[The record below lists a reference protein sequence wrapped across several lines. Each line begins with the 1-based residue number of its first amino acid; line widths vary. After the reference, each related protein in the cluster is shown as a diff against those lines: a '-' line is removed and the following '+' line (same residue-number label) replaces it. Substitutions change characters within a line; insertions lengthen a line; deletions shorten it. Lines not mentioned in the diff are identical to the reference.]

1 MPLVSATFQAELVG
15 IFEVGPSG
23 NPSGKKVGIDISKA
37 YMNYISA
44 GINAGGF
51 PFSAMPGV
59 SQLGSNLGD
68 ILDKTSKTHAT
79 TAQKMATEFDSCLAT
94 FMSVNQISI
103 VTTSGLPG
111 LISEL
116 IDLLGNTKQK
126 SATMFCQGFATAVN
140 NHAMAA
146 IVSGFIPGAP
156 PVPFAGPIS

>member
-1 MPLVSATFQAELVG
+1 MPLVSAAFQGELVG
-15 IFEVGPSG
+15 IFEKGPSG
-23 NPSGKKVGIDISKA
+23 NKSGKKVGIDISKA

-79 TAQKMATEFDSCLAT
+79 TAQKMATEFDSCLQT
-94 FMSVNQISI
+94 FMSVNQTTI
-103 VTTSGLPG
+103 VTTAGLGG

-116 IDLLGNTKQK
+116 VDLLSKANA
-126 SATMFCQGFATAVN
+126 SATLFCQGLATAVN

-146 IVSGFIPGAP
+146 IVSGIIPGAP
-156 PVPFAGPIS
+156 PVPFTGPIS

>member
-23 NPSGKKVGIDISKA
+23 NPSGKLVGMDISKA

-44 GINAGGF
+44 GMNAGGF

-59 SQLGSNLGD
+59 SGLGSALGD
-68 ILDKTSKTHAT
+68 ILDKESPSGAV
-79 TAQKMATEFDSCLAT
+79 TAQKMAKEFDSCLQT
-94 FMSVNQISI
+94 FLSVNQ
-103 VTTSGLPG
+103 TTIITTAGLPG

-116 IDLLGNTKQK
+116 VDLLSKENA
-126 SATMFCQGFATAVN
+126 SATLFCQGFATAVN

-146 IVSGFIPGAP
+146 IVSGLIPGAP
-156 PVPFAGPIS
+156 PVPFTGPIS

>member
-44 GINAGGF
+44 GMNVGGF
-51 PFSAMPGV
+51 PFSGMTGT
-59 SQLGSNLGD
+59 SQLGSGLGD
-68 ILDKTSKTHAT
+68 ILDAESKSGAQ
-79 TAQKMATEFDSCLAT
+79 TAQKMATEFDSCLQT
-94 FMSVNQISI
+94 FLSVNQ
-103 VTTSGLPG
+103 TTIITTAGLPG

-116 IDLLGNTKQK
+116 VDLLSKANA
-126 SATMFCQGFATAVN
+126 SATKFCQGFATAVN

-146 IVSGFIPGAP
+146 IVSGMIPGAP
-156 PVPFAGPIS
+156 PIPFTGPIS

>member
-1 MPLVSATFQAELVG
+1 MPLVSKTFEGELIG

-23 NPSGKKVGIDISKA
+23 NKSGKKVGIDISKA

-44 GINAGGF
+44 GLNAGGF
-51 PFSAMPGV
+51 PFTAMPGT
-59 SQLGSNLGD
+59 SQLGSALGD
-68 ILDKTSKTHAT
+68 ILDATSKTHAT

-116 IDLLGNTKQK
+116 VDLLGKNNA
-126 SATMFCQGFATAVN
+126 SATKFCQGFATAVN

-146 IVSGFIPGAP
+146 IVSGLIPGAP
-156 PVPFAGPIS
+156 PVPFTGPIS

>member
-15 IFEVGPSG
+15 IFEKGPQG
-23 NPSGKKVGIDISKA
+23 NKSGKKVGIDISKA

-59 SQLGSNLGD
+59 SALGSALGD

-79 TAQKMATEFDSCLAT
+79 TAQKMATEFDSCLQT
-94 FMSVNQISI
+94 FMSVNQTTI
-103 VTTSGLPG
+103 VTTAGLGG

-116 IDLLGNTKQK
+116 MDLLGKANP
-126 SATMFCQGFATAVN
+126 SATVFCQGLATAVN

-146 IVSGFIPGAP
+146 IVSGMIPGAP
-156 PVPFAGPIS
+156 PVPFTGPIS

>member
-44 GINAGGF
+44 GLNAGGF

-59 SQLGSNLGD
+59 SALGSALGD
-68 ILDKTSKTHAT
+68 ILDKSSPSGAL
-79 TAQKMATEFDSCLAT
+79 TAQNMAREFDSCLQT
-94 FMSVNQISI
+94 FLSVNQ
-103 VTTSGLPG
+103 TTIITTAGLGG

-116 IDLLGNTKQK
+116 VDLLSKANA
-126 SATMFCQGFATAVN
+126 SATLFCQGFATAVN

-146 IVSGFIPGAP
+146 IVSGLIPGAP
-156 PVPFAGPIS
+156 PVPFTGPIS

>member
-23 NPSGKKVGIDISKA
+23 NPSGKLVGMDISKA

-44 GINAGGF
+44 GMNAGGF

-59 SQLGSNLGD
+59 SGLGSALGD
-68 ILDKTSKTHAT
+68 ILDKESKSGAL
-79 TAQKMATEFDSCLAT
+79 TAQKMAKEFDSCLAT

-103 VTTSGLPG
+103 VTTSGLGP

-116 IDLLGNTKQK
+116 VDLLSKANA
-126 SATMFCQGFATAVN
+126 SATLFCQGLATAVN
-140 NHAMAA
+140 NHAMSA
-146 IVSGFIPGAP
+146 IVSGIIPSVP
-156 PVPFAGPIS
+156 PIPFTGPIS

>member
-23 NPSGKKVGIDISKA
+23 NPSGKLVGMDISKA

-44 GINAGGF
+44 GMNAGGF

-59 SQLGSNLGD
+59 SGLGSALGD

-79 TAQKMATEFDSCLAT
+79 TAQKMAQEFDSCLQT
-94 FMSVNQISI
+94 FMSVNQTTI
-103 VTTSGLPG
+103 VTTAGLGG

-116 IDLLGNTKQK
+116 MDLLGKANP
-126 SATMFCQGFATAVN
+126 SATIFCQGLATAVN

-146 IVSGFIPGAP
+146 TVTAFIPGAP
-156 PVPFAGPIS
+156 PVTVVGPIS

>member
-23 NPSGKKVGIDISKA
+23 NKSGKKVGIDIYKA
-37 YMNYISA
+37 YMNYCSA
-44 GINAGGF
+44 GMNVGGF
-51 PFSAMPGV
+51 PFSAMPGT
-59 SQLGSNLGD
+59 SQLGSALGD

-79 TAQKMATEFDSCLAT
+79 TAQKMATEFDSCLQT
-94 FMSVNQISI
+94 FLSINQTTI
-103 VTTSGLPG
+103 VTTAGLPG
-111 LISEL
+111 LITEL

-126 SATMFCQGFATAVN
+126 YATMFCQGFATAVN